1 MNLIIAENKQS
12 VNGAI
17 GTGLVND
24 TIPADL
30 VKGDSSPAV
39 TDNAIALNTPP
50 GHSQN
55 GLGKKYQTAKH
66 FAEWTKGSGI
76 SVEITEKCLESID
89 DRQKIGKFLGWNGYP
104 AQNPPGWICTGI
116 SLLTLKPLPFGQFK
130 PDTPIWFPDKDKPA
144 KYLTPSHIPYDAFV
158 PNIRNWTEII
168 EDATIPID
176 IGEGFKKL
184 GALETCDRVAVGL
197 AGVEMGLRKGKL
209 VPNLDALAVRGR
221 VFNICFDRDQKEKE
235 GVVVA
240 ITKLAT
246 ALLNK
251 KSMVNVI
258 PPWDESLGKGID
270 DVLANHGPEK
280 VEEIMQTAI
289 PYKQWLEGLEG
300 QFKNKK
306 ETLPKGKITPA
317 DIVAREIADEYR
329 SELAYN
335 NESGL
340 WMRYENGVWTAEK
353 IEFIESIVYQILTS
367 KGIEGYNGN
376 TYISNIVKILRHQ
389 LIIKKWQERSPNEL
403 IPFENG
409 VLEVATGKLLPH
421 SPGYRFTWSMP
432 RQHDPLAKN
441 WGTIDNFLTEA
452 TGNNSAIKK
461 LLICF
466 CNAVMKGRHDLQK
479 FLHLTGPGG
488 SGKGTF
494 IRLLTDLIG
503 QNNTHSSSL
512 SDWCGGG
519 FETFNAYK
527 KRLIVFP
534 DEDKKVGNLGRF
546 KSLTGGDFLRGEEK
560 RMTAFNFKYEGMVV
574 LASNFPIF
582 QGDNSSGMTR
592 RTVQVRF
599 GHVPS
604 NGDRKDLN
612 ALFQPELSAFINHL
626 LSIPDETVRD
636 EILNAGNISELDNQ
650 FTENLIRTNS
660 IAAWYSEMVIYDP
673 AAVTAIGS
681 DKNEGEN
688 GNTPMSLFGSY
699 CLYTKGT
706 GGQAKSVTN
715 FSPDLLEL
723 CNNILK
729 QPVEKVLIRNRKFI
743 KGLRLR
749 VKGTD
754 DDIPTLEASRCYD
767 PVTTCYDPVTTC
779 DTTKTLTQQD
789 CYDCYDLNQVQN
801 QDQKNIEET
810 EKNNILAPITPPQVV
825 TVVTSQVQQGFEV
838 VTEPVSKVVSKVVT
852 AEPEPEPDLTNYPHL
867 ASNDLRAKKNEVK
880 KIKEGIFSCTSVEGF
895 WEWVS
900 GNGEYSESQINWV
913 LGNALSPAED
923 SMFKKMTAISQ
934 PSLNFF

>member
-1 MNLIIAENKQS
+1 MNLIVAENQQS

-24 TIPADL
+24 TISTDL
-30 VKGDSSPAV
+30 MKGDSSPAV
-39 TDNAIALNTPP
+39 TDNAITLNTPP
-50 GHSQN
+50 GHSQK
-55 GLGKKYQTAKH
+55 GLGKKSQTPEH
-66 FAEWTKGSGI
+66 RREWIEGSGI
-76 SVEITEKCLESID
+76 APWIVDECLESIPD
-89 DRQKIGKFLGWNGYP
+89 HKKIEKLIGWDWYSTNNPLGWFVS
-104 AQNPPGWICTGI
+104 GI
-116 SLLTLKPLPFGQFK
+116 SLLTFKPLPFGQFK
-130 PDTPIWFPDKDKPA
+130 PDKPIHFPDKPKPA
-144 KYLTPSHIPYDAFV
+144 KYLTSSHIPYDAIALPV
-158 PNIRNWTEII
+158 RDWGEVIADP
-168 EDATIPID
+168 TIPVTID
-176 IGEGFKKL
+176 EGVKKV
-184 GALETCDRVAVGL
+184 ATHETCNYAAVGL
-197 AGVEMGLRKGKL
+197 AGVEMGLRNGKL

-270 DVLANHGPEK
+270 DVSANHGPEK
-280 VEEIMQTAI
+280 VEEIMNTAI
-289 PYKQWLEGLEG
+289 PYKQWLASLEG
-300 QFKNKK
+300 QFKK
-306 ETLPKGKITPA
+306 ESLPKGKITPA
-317 DIVAREIADEYR
+317 DIVARDIADEYR

-389 LIIKKWQERSPNEL
+389 LIVKKWQERSPNEL

-432 RQHDPLAKN
+432 RRHDPLAKN

-626 LSIPDETVRD
+626 LSIPDKTVTD
-636 EILNAGNISELDNQ
+636 EILNAGSISELDNQ

-660 IAAWYSEMVIYDP
+660 IAAWYSEMVIHDP
-673 AAVTAIGS
+673 AAVTAIGN

-688 GNTPMSLFGSY
+688 GNTPMTLFGSY
-699 CLYTKGT
+699 CFYTKGT

-838 VTEPVSKVVSKVVT
+838 VTESVSKVVT
-852 AEPEPEPDLTNYPHL
+852 EVVTAEPEPDLTNYPHL

-880 KIKEGIFSCTSVEGF
+880 KIKEGIFSCTSEEGF

-900 GNGEYSESQINWV
+900 GNGKYSVAQVEWV
-913 LGNALSPAED
+913 LTNALTPAEQSTLD
-923 SMFKKMTAISQ
+923 LILSRSQ
-934 PSLNFF
+934 PSLDFF